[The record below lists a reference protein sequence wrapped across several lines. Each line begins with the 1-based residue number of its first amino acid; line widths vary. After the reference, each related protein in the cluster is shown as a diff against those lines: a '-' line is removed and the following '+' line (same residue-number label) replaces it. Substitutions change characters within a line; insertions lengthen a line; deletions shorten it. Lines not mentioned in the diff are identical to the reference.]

1 MFKKLISYILGSFIG
16 LWLSVYFVPGVYVS
30 LYATSNFFGFP
41 VTALWQMYLLLGIIL
56 GLLNLFVKPI
66 LDTIT
71 LPLRIITLGVFGF
84 IINMGLIWVVD
95 YVFKEF
101 SAPLFYPLLWT
112 TLIVF
117 AANAIFIR
125 ILTREE
131 Y

>member
-1 MFKKLISYILGSFIG
+1 MFKKLTSYVLGSFIG
-16 LWLSVYFVPGVYVS
+16 LWIAVYFVPGVWVS
-30 LYATSNFFGFP
+30 LYANSNFFGFP
-41 VTALWQMYLLLGIIL
+41 ITAIWQMYLLLGVIL

-95 YVFKEF
+95 YTFREF

-112 TLIVF
+112 TLIIF
-117 AANAIFIR
+117 AANTIIAK
-125 ILTREE
+125 ILTKEE